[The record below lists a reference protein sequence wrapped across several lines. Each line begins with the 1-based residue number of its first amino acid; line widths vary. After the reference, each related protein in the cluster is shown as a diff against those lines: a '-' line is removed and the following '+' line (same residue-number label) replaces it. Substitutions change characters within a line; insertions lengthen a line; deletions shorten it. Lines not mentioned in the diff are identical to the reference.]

1 MSNKK
6 YSEVKVGIFVFFA
19 ALIVLSTIFWAKGV
33 LIGKTQRDLYAYF
46 QTINGINIGDPVTVN
61 GVKKGKILDIDLEGD
76 SVKVKFSVDRDIKIK
91 KDYKVEISVL
101 ELMGGKQLFINPGK
115 SDEEINYEMP
125 LSGVSAADVTKIMKD
140 VSGMTDNV
148 KELLNKFD
156 KAADNLNAV
165 LINVN
170 DIVGDKNVRYDL
182 KSTLSN
188 IEITSRNLNALVSEN
203 KTTLRQLTNKIGG
216 TVDNINGLVV
226 DTRPD
231 LKNTFNDFSILTS
244 RVDTL
249 VGNLNIVISDIQQ
262 QKSGLGKF
270 IYEDKFF
277 DNLNKTLQE
286 LQSLSKKIRKDGLKI
301 NIF

>member
-270 IYEDKFF
+270 IYDDKFF

>member
-19 ALIVLSTIFWAKGV
+19 ALIVLSTIFWAKGF

-203 KTTLRQLTNKIGG
+203 KTTLRELTHKIGG

-270 IYEDKFF
+270 IYDDKFF